1 VKAEGGEP
9 PLQTETRPARRQQ
22 DGAPG
27 KPPRAVYVYG
37 LSDGGVA
44 PRKTGSSVPKRAFK
58 SARKTLRRAQAGQE
72 DVAAVWRGPM
82 VMSALDKFVR
92 GVDWGELDVLVV
104 DMPPGTGDAQISI
117 GQRLP
122 LAGAV
127 IVSTPQ
133 AGPGSRRPTELLP
146 LQRSVRAGRTRQPS
160 VGARRT

>member
-44 PRKTGSSVPKRAFK
+44 PRKTGSSAPKRAFK
-58 SARKTLRRAQAGQE
+58 KRALRRALAGQE